1 MSNMSPTNT
10 PSFYRKGIEI
20 VPGFLSGT
28 ECETLLS
35 AIREYRLTHELPVI
49 YRQVRERSLHYVVME
64 GSRFHEALPD
74 SEALVDRIRHQLES
88 ICGESLALIGDAR
101 AACNVNITPPGGQ
114 YRWHY
119 DRNLVTVLVYLNVV
133 EGGETDLYPNY
144 RIRLPG
150 GRSRVLQSLLDRML
164 LNKVLRAV
172 RGKPTVIAPTEGT
185 FVALHGNTT
194 LHSVRPVGGEHER
207 VNLVVAFDRPGSDAT
222 RKPLDAYL
230 YGPESDEESP

>member
-1 MSNMSPTNT
+1 MSPTNT
-10 PSFYRKGIEI
+10 PHFYRKGIEI
-20 VPGFLSGT
+20 VPGFLSGA

-74 SEALVDRIRHQLES
+74 SQVIVDRIRHQLES

-101 AACNVNITPPGGQ
+101 AACNINITPPGGQ

-119 DRNLVTVLVYLNVV
+119 DRNLVTALVYLNVV

-144 RIRLPG
+144 RIRLSA
-150 GRSRVLQSLLDRML
+150 GRPHVLQSLLDRML
-164 LNKVLRAV
+164 LSKVLRAV
-172 RGKPTVIAPTEGT
+172 AGKPTSITPSEGT
-185 FVALHGNTT
+185 LVGRNGRR
-194 LHSVRPVGGEHER
+194 VRFHHPRRG
-207 VNLVVAFDRPGSDAT
+207 
-222 RKPLDAYL
+222 
-230 YGPESDEESP
+230 